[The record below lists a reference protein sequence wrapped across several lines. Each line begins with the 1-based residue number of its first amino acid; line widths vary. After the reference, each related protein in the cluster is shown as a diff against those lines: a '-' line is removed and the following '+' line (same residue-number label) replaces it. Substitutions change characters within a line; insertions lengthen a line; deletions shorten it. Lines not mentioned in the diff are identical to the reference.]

1 MMARNEIADESMVDA
16 EGIESEGLEGSA
28 DIKEMLKGV
37 IKVKTAD
44 AGVLRKTLTISV
56 PRDSLQTEYDKE
68 YKELISESVIP
79 GFRKGR
85 APRRLIEKR
94 FARDVS
100 SQVQTRIVSNAYL
113 AAVEKEDLKV
123 LGDPLVWAN
132 IKRKDDKEGK
142 DQLLEMH
149 HALAF
154 IKIPD
159 AGDFE
164 FRCEVELKPQF
175 ELPELEN
182 IPVEKPKLSISDAD
196 VTAQVD
202 RIRARRGNW
211 APTDEG
217 ATVETDDLLICD
229 MKMTVDGQGVK
240 TLENAR
246 YAARAQMI
254 EGAVISDFGDKLKGA
269 KVGDT
274 KTVEGELPDDYTAED
289 YRGKK
294 ATFELKVQEIKRLQ
308 LPPLDAAFLE
318 AMGFDNEDE
327 FRTYVKS
334 QMESQLDE
342 ELKRG
347 MREQVRQYLLEKT
360 NIDLP
365 EGLSS
370 RQTERTAARRA
381 VELQRQGVPLAE
393 IEKHADELRTSAQQ
407 EAVRDLKLFFVLE
420 EIAEK
425 LEIEVSEEE
434 INGQIA
440 SIARSYNRRFD
451 RVRDELAR
459 NNGITMLYLEIRDD
473 KCIDQLLEK
482 AAVTETDVDT
492 SKKAS
497 AKAEKPATKKDSEEK
512 GEARKPAK
520 STAKKSKDEDAEEK
534 APKAKKKSAESAED
548 GDKASKTTKKTP
560 KKKA

>member
-1 MMARNEIADESMVDA
+1 MGRNEKVDETVVGA
-16 EGIESEGLEGSA
+16 ENTEHEGHDDSP
-28 DIKEMLKGV
+28 DFKEMLKGV

-56 PRDSLQTEYDKE
+56 PRESLQTEFDKE
-68 YKELISESVIP
+68 YKELITDSVIP

-100 SQVQTRIVSNAYL
+100 SQVQTRVVSNAYL

-123 LGDPLVWAN
+123 LGDPLLWAN
-132 IKRKDDKEGK
+132 IKKKDEKDGKE
-142 DQLLEMH
+142 QLLEMH
-149 HALAF
+149 HALPF
-154 IKIPD
+154 IAIPD
-159 AGDFE
+159 NGDFE

-175 ELPELEN
+175 ELPSLEG

-196 VTAQVD
+196 VQAQID

-211 APTDEG
+211 APTADG
-217 ATVETDDLLICD
+217 ATVEPDDLLICD
-229 MKMTVDGQGVK
+229 MKMTVDGQEVK
-240 TLENAR
+240 KADNAR

-254 EGAVISDFGDKLKGA
+254 EGAVISDFGEKLAGA
-269 KVGDT
+269 KVGET
-274 KTVEGELPDDYTAED
+274 RTVEGELPDDYGSAD

-294 ATFELKVQEIKRLQ
+294 ATFELTVQEIKRLQ
-308 LPPLDAAFLE
+308 LPPLDASFLE
-318 AMGFDNEDE
+318 SMGFDSEDE
-327 FRTYVKS
+327 FKTYVKS

-347 MREQVRQYLLEKT
+347 MREQVRQYLLDNIK
-360 NIDLP
+360 IDLP

-393 IEKHADELRTSAQQ
+393 IEKHADELRTSAQE
-407 EAVRDLKLFFVLE
+407 EAARELRLFFILE

-425 LEIEVSEEE
+425 LEVEVSEEE

-473 KCIDQLLEK
+473 KCIDKLIESAK
-482 AAVTETDVDT
+482 VTETEVDT
-492 SKKAS
+492 SKKPAAKADKAPAKKAAES
-497 AKAEKPATKKDSEEK
+497 KAEAKKPAKAESKKTKEEPA
-512 GEARKPAK
+512 A
-520 STAKKSKDEDAEEK
+520 EK
-534 APKAKKKSAESAED
+534 APKAAKKSAESAEA
-548 GDKASKTTKKTP
+548 GGKSSKTTKKTP
-560 KKKA
+560 KKKS